1 MDNIEENN
9 RPFGHKLKELRKSH
23 NLTQEELVTQ
33 LNKNYSKSFN
43 KGMISKW
50 ENNREDPRMDSV
62 RCLADFFN
70 VSLNE
75 LLEIKKPKE
84 SKLPSLTPKDEL
96 DIQKE
101 LQKMIDGLNSKDGL
115 AAFDGQSIDELDEED
130 RELLIAS
137 LEQSLRIA
145 KRMAKQKFAP
155 KKYRK

>member
-1 MDNIEENN
+1 VIKNNIKKLRERYDLTQQELAEIAGVTNKAVWAWENGISEPRMGAIEKIASHFKIKKSNIIEDGGMDNIEENN
-9 RPFGHKLKELRKSH
+9 RPFATELTS
-23 NLTQEELVTQ
+23 
-33 LNKNYSKSFN
+33 
-43 KGMISKW
+43 
-50 ENNREDPRMDSV
+50 
-62 RCLADFFN
+62 
-70 VSLNE
+70 
-75 LLEIKKPKE
+75 
-84 SKLPSLTPKDEL
+84 KDEL